1 MTKLSRFH
9 PQDRAIIPSIVA
21 VLCILGVSILQLPQL
36 HRFSSSS
43 RVASQATLNKE
54 LRSEKLRLSLMQRIP
69 TFGFD
74 NLIADWTFLNF
85 LQYFGD
91 EQARQKTGYS
101 LSPDYFEVIIA
112 RDPHFLAAYQF
123 ISPST
128 SLYAA
133 APERSVQLMAKG
145 LKLISPTVPQKS
157 YYIWRYKGIDEL
169 LFLGAASAAKN
180 SFAMAAKWAS
190 YYSDEE
196 SQQVAAISRGTAEF
210 LAHNPHSK
218 SAQVAAWAMVL
229 NNQVDNQTR
238 EIAIAR
244 IKALGGDVVI
254 STEGVMQVKLPKE
267 D

>member
-1 MTKLSRFH
+1 MTKLSRLH
-9 PQDRAIIPSIVA
+9 LQDRAIIPSIVA
-21 VLCILGVSILQLPQL
+21 VVCMLGVSVLQLPQL
-36 HRFSSSS
+36 NEFSSSP
-43 RVASQATLNKE
+43 RIASQATLNKE

-85 LQYFGD
+85 IQYFGD

-101 LSPDYFEVIIA
+101 LSPDYFESIIA
-112 RDPHFLAAYQF
+112 HDPRFLAAYAF

-128 SLYAA
+128 SIYAA
-133 APERSVQLMAKG
+133 APELSVQLMTKG

-169 LFLGAASAAKN
+169 LFLGDAPAAKH
-180 SFAMAAKWAS
+180 SFEMAAKWAS
-190 YYSDEE
+190 SYSDEE

-210 LAHNPHSK
+210 LARNPKSK
-218 SAQVAAWAMVL
+218 SAQIAAWTMVL
-229 NNQVDNQTR
+229 NNQVDNQTQKL
-238 EIAIAR
+238 AIAR
-244 IKALGGDVVI
+244 IRALGGDVVV
-254 STEGVMQVKLPKE
+254 SPEGVMQVKIPKE